1 MNKEFNKVLTE
12 FIPDLLECFP
22 EYKDRVHDGVHA
34 IIKNFQP
41 EDESEED
48 FELCIEEEDQHN
60 MNLVYEHSKSVIPER
75 FFDILYKNDDI
86 FKDKECNTEFIVG
99 IHFTELW
106 NHPDM
111 TETTQEI
118 IWKYLQLFLFSIVSD
133 MKDGNNFGDTAKLF
147 EAINENE
154 FKTKLEDT
162 MEEMQTF
169 FEELEKKGKESSS
182 ADVGDKESEGSG
194 NTDTNGE
201 SNHTK
206 NIPDAD
212 KIHEHIQ
219 SMMGGKI
226 GCLAKEIAEETMK
239 DMDIDL
245 NVKDGENMSP
255 DSLFKQLF
263 RDPSKLMSITKN
275 IGSKLESRM
284 KDGDIKEEELMQ
296 EASEMMTKMK
306 EMPGMD
312 QFNDIIKAF
321 GGNMG
326 KMNTKASQNAMSQ
339 RFQQMSMRQRMK
351 DILKQRQENKQQT
364 QLLTQGQSNTTSNNI
379 SPNLLQ
385 LQKDPVHVIEG
396 EGKNKVFKVNDPD
409 MIQTKSKRPNKK
421 KKRANK
427 KKTKQTAQV

>member
-22 EYKDRVHDGVHA
+22 EYKDRVHDGVSV

-41 EDESEED
+41 CEESED
-48 FELCIEEEDQHN
+48 FDLCISDDEQN
-60 MNLVYEHSKSVIPER
+60 TMNLVYEHSKSVIPER

-86 FKDKECNTEFIVG
+86 FQNKEYNTEFIIG
-99 IHFTELW
+99 IKFNELW
-106 NHPDM
+106 NHSDM
-111 TETTQEI
+111 TETTKEI

-147 EAINENE
+147 EAINETE

-162 MEEMQTF
+162 MEEMQSF
-169 FEELEKKGKESSS
+169 FEELEKKGKDQPDTESNNSDDS
-182 ADVGDKESEGSG
+182 GDKSNSNSSESDNSN
-194 NTDTNGE
+194 NTKD
-201 SNHTK
+201 
-206 NIPDAD
+206 IPDPD
-212 KIHEHIQ
+212 KIHDHIQ

-239 DMDIDL
+239 DMDINLD
-245 NVKDGENMSP
+245 VKDGENMSP

-263 RDPSKLMSITKN
+263 RDPSKLMNITKN
-275 IGSKLESRM
+275 IGSKLETRM
-284 KDGDIKEEELMQ
+284 KDGDIKEEDLMQ

-326 KMNTKASQNAMSQ
+326 KMNTKASQNAMSN

-351 DILKQRQENKQQT
+351 DILKQRQENKQ
-364 QLLTQGQSNTTSNNI
+364 NTVPNNQ
-379 SPNLLQ
+379 PTETLQ
-385 LQKDPVHVIEG
+385 IQNESSHVIEG
-396 EGKNKVFKVNDPD
+396 EGKNKVFKVSDPG
-409 MIQTKSKRPNKK
+409 MVQTKSKRPNKK
-421 KKRANK
+421 KRRGNK
-427 KKTKQTAQV
+427 KKGNKN